1 MTKIWNV
8 CTLCLRW
15 KMENP
20 SFFNAKFN
28 QQTYNI
34 YCYNSET
41 LLIWDLIFL
50 LSSFFNCF
58 PVLGWAKS
66 IVVREVLLMTLLMG
80 RDCWPQWATPLLT
93 SRVNWIIRLM
103 ACWMSSKLG
112 TITCG
117 KKAESQVLPAQ
128 TNPPL
133 WLSPS
138 LLPSEWGKPPLAQW
152 KSASRRGILEAGK
165 LQT

>member
-1 MTKIWNV
+1 
-8 CTLCLRW
+8 
-15 KMENP
+15 MENP

-28 QQTYNI
+28 QQTYKTDFKKICCNIQEKSERLI

-41 LLIWDLIFL
+41 LLVWDLIFL
-50 LSSFFNCF
+50 LSSFFSCF

-117 KKAESQVLPAQ
+117 KKKMSPRCSQHRQIHPSDCHH
-128 TNPPL
+128 PR
-133 WLSPS
+133 S
-138 LLPSEWGKPPLAQW
+138 LLSGESLRWPSGSPLQ
-152 KSASRRGILEAGK
+152 GEGY
-165 LQT
+165 